1 MYFGGLRTTSGPNLY
16 ALYNNRNNAKII
28 NNYIIMLKYIIY
40 AVYLYIINVQ
50 KVEDKY
56 TFHTFNNKGKSIK

>member
-1 MYFGGLRTTSGPNLY
+1 
-16 ALYNNRNNAKII
+16 
-28 NNYIIMLKYIIY
+28 MLKYIVY

-56 TFHTFNNKGKSIK
+56 TFCIFNNKGKTIK

>member
-1 MYFGGLRTTSGPNLY
+1 
-16 ALYNNRNNAKII
+16 
-28 NNYIIMLKYIIY
+28 MLKYIIY

-56 TFHTFNNKGKSIK
+56 TFCTFSNSGKSIK

>member
-1 MYFGGLRTTSGPNLY
+1 
-16 ALYNNRNNAKII
+16 
-28 NNYIIMLKYIIY
+28 MLKYIVY

-56 TFHTFNNKGKSIK
+56 TFCTLNNKGKSIK

>member
-1 MYFGGLRTTSGPNLY
+1 
-16 ALYNNRNNAKII
+16 
-28 NNYIIMLKYIIY
+28 MLKCIIY

-56 TFHTFNNKGKSIK
+56 TFYTFNNMGKTIKQTILTSSKQRSLNKYAIRKKSK

>member
-1 MYFGGLRTTSGPNLY
+1 
-16 ALYNNRNNAKII
+16 
-28 NNYIIMLKYIIY
+28 MLKYIVY

-56 TFHTFNNKGKSIK
+56 TFRTSNKRGKSIK